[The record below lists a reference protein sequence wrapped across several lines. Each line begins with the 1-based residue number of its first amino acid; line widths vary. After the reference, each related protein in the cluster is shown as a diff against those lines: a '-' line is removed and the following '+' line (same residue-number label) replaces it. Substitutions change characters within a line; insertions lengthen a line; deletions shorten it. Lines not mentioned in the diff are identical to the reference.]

1 MFNCS
6 SYCCNSVELVFSSFE
21 MESDEEVMMTYNADG
36 ELGMSTEHKLEQD
49 EKQGNKRECSLTLT
63 D

>member
-1 MFNCS
+1 
-6 SYCCNSVELVFSSFE
+6 